1 MTSVRKVKIGRFI
14 KYLFFF
20 LYFSACTVAIAESCL
35 PSEISAEQSNS
46 VAGNFDDSVND
57 MYDEDNLIPLN
68 GLNIKFS
75 SDKKD
80 FKVGESLS
88 YEVSYEPENT
98 SYKGIEVI
106 GDNTYFAQNS
116 ESTITFIK
124 VVENLEISFIPTHNK
139 DLAKTFTF
147 NVTNIS
153 VESLS
158 ITNKPLQV
166 LDVGSSYQLNY
177 EVKPQNAT
185 NKDVQFV
192 SSNEEVAT
200 INQSGLIEAKK
211 EGKTEITL
219 LSKDNNSIKDSF
231 VFEVKNKEDNIVKN
245 VESIAINDVT
255 LYALNDEIRV
265 KILVNPLDANF
276 DSTKAKISN
285 YGDLNIRISGKE
297 LIIKSSNLNE
307 EKLYENILLEYQSS
321 EDLII
326 KTYFDVKVVKKNKL
340 SLNLINKD
348 NLTLNYE
355 PSINYV
361 NETYSIE
368 SFVINL
374 PFNEFNE
381 DEYVL
386 NNYLVNFDHEN
397 LTLVSSSYKKLV
409 FKLKEISSS
418 RNGKITYYFSKDN
431 KSEFIE
437 FIYSYKE
444 NHAVVNL
451 EKISLSRLYTDGDTL
466 MNPSNKN
473 LLYKGIKEKNLFIK
487 YEVVPSKYSNTDLFI
502 NVLNGYENI
511 EFYDSRN
518 NILDNNL
525 PINIHQINYVLPIK
539 NGEVKFKLS
548 SDFDKEG
555 SHLKDLNYTFKIV
568 DEPTESKLVL
578 EKGSEICEVFD
589 TSTIDLGI
597 KDLANLSL
605 KFEFNNAFKDGYL
618 VSHEVSYPYSVK
630 VDGETILY
638 NETNKT
644 FTPLKTGLTRIDF
657 VVLNHE
663 ELSKSIFFNVFY
675 VPIKLNEFKLTLSPV
690 SSPEN
695 NVPDL
700 EKCVFA
706 VGSTFKINHSIN
718 QDATYKEVKFA
729 SSNEEVISIIDG
741 TYKALKEGV
750 STITCQSIQN
760 PEIVVS
766 KTITVVN
773 AISPFTLDNSSLSAR
788 EFSES
793 DNNGMKE
800 YSITLLYGGSYK
812 LAPKFLDYSTNQK
825 VNYQII
831 KGNDFVNIDS
841 SGQISLKNV
850 GNAIVRMSTGDSN
863 SLYKYSVIL
872 NIKIIRDTTDV
883 FKEFALFIRKSFG
896 HFGLFFFIGF
906 LSCVFM
912 VIQFKSF
919 FTRVL
924 ASMGSS
930 CLGIGLAILTEFI
943 QKFVPGRGPSLK
955 DVGIDVMGYLS
966 AMIIFII
973 VVCIIYVVKK
983 FKASKVDKKYS
994 VVSKPSTFKSID

>member
-1 MTSVRKVKIGRFI
+1 MTSIRRVKIGRFI

-68 GLNIKFS
+68 GFNIKFS

-106 GDNTYFAQNS
+106 GDNTYFTQNFDS
-116 ESTITFIK
+116 SITFIK
-124 VVENLEISFIPTHNK
+124 AVENLEIAFIPTHNK
-139 DLAKTFTF
+139 DLAKIFTF

-166 LDVGSSYQLNY
+166 LDVGLSYQLNY

-200 INQSGLIEAKK
+200 ITQNGLIEAKK
-211 EGKTEITL
+211 EGKTEITI

-231 VFEVKNKEDNIVKN
+231 VLEVKNKKDNIVKN

-255 LYALNDEIRV
+255 LYALNDEVRA

-276 DSTKAKISN
+276 DPTKAKISN

-307 EKLYENILLEYQSS
+307 EKLYENILFEYQSS

-326 KTYFDVKVVKKNKL
+326 KTYFDVKVVKKNEL
-340 SLNLINKD
+340 GLNLINKD

-361 NETYSIE
+361 NGTYSIE

-381 DEYVL
+381 DGYVL
-386 NNYLVNFDHEN
+386 NNYSVNFDHEN
-397 LTLVSSSYKKLV
+397 LTLVFSNYKKLV

-437 FIYSYKE
+437 FTYSYKE

-473 LLYKGIKEKNLFIK
+473 LLYKGIKEKNLFKK

-555 SHLKDLNYTFKIV
+555 SHLKDLNYTFEIV
-568 DEPTESKLVL
+568 DEPTESVLVL

-589 TSTIDLGI
+589 DNTIDLGI
-597 KDLANLSL
+597 KDLANMSL

-630 VDGETILY
+630 VDGDTILY

-700 EKCVFA
+700 EKGVFA

-718 QDATYKEVKFA
+718 QDATYKEVEFN
-729 SSNEEVISIIDG
+729 SSNEEVISIEDG

-760 PEIVVS
+760 PEIAVS

-773 AISPFTLDNSSLSAR
+773 AISPFTLDNSCLSAR

-812 LAPKFLDYSTNQK
+812 LAPKFLDYSTSQK
-825 VNYQII
+825 VNYEII
-831 KGNDFVNIDS
+831 EGNDFVNIDS

-850 GNAIVRMSTGDSN
+850 GNAKVRMSAGDSN

-872 NIKIIRDTTDV
+872 NINIIRDTTDV

-955 DVGIDVMGYLS
+955 DVGIDVIGYLS

-973 VVCIIYVVKK
+973 VVGIIYVVKK
-983 FKASKVDKKYS
+983 VKASKVDKKYS